1 MVLLLIFMLQPK
13 INIIN
18 IIYVL
23 LGFYFYITLKV
34 KKKLQK

>member
-23 LGFYFYITLKV
+23 LGFYFYITLKA